1 VDPANPSSQRPQP
14 PEPQRPQPRG
24 SQRPQPRESRQPAD
38 MPVTPGAPGPPGA
51 PEPAGAPGPQQPPA
65 LPRRPRPSQAPQTPE
80 PPQWPQA
87 AATPAPTPGPNRR
100 RKGFAVLGSAL
111 LAAAGAAAVAAI
123 ALPASGNGAANMAA
137 RTTVRDAAAQVSALS
152 ANWYEGAPYYSVL
165 DGNAPDLG
173 TVMSATGAKAFDLGF
188 ILAGNGCTPA
198 WNGTDPVSS
207 DTQVASVINEVRS
220 DGGDVI
226 ASMGGYNGTKLGAVC
241 GSASATAAA
250 YQQVISTYGLH
261 AFDFD
266 LEEPEIENTSAI
278 ANELGAAQILQQD
291 NPGLFVSVTIP
302 ATTSGANWFG
312 QQLIAEA
319 KSLSFTPDDFTIMP
333 FDGGFNG
340 ASSQIGALQGFNS
353 QLMSAYG
360 WTSAQAYA
368 HEGFSG
374 MNGRTDS
381 AEYFYQSDFQT
392 VLSFAESNGMSR
404 FTFWSVNRDRQC
416 NPPDNNGTLSADCS
430 SVTQNSWDFTTY
442 AVAFS
447 KNTSPAPPTTP
458 PTTAPP
464 TTTPPTGGGSCPA
477 AWVPNQS
484 YSAGAV
490 VSYNGH
496 QWTAN
501 QWSYDEAPG
510 GAAGAWND
518 DGAC

>member
-1 VDPANPSSQRPQP
+1 
-14 PEPQRPQPRG
+14 
-24 SQRPQPRESRQPAD
+24 
-38 MPVTPGAPGPPGA
+38 
-51 PEPAGAPGPQQPPA
+51 
-65 LPRRPRPSQAPQTPE
+65 
-80 PPQWPQA
+80 
-87 AATPAPTPGPNRR
+87 
-100 RKGFAVLGSAL
+100 VLGAAL
-111 LAAAGAAAVAAI
+111 LAAAGAAGAAAV
-123 ALPASGNGAANMAA
+123 ALPASATHATNDAA
-137 RTTVRDAAAQVSALS
+137 RATVRDAAAQVSALS

-165 DGNAPDLG
+165 DGSAPDLG

-198 WNGTDPVSS
+198 WNGTEPVSS
-207 DTQVASVINEVRS
+207 DTQVSPVINEVRS

-226 ASMGGYNGTKLGAVC
+226 VSMGGYNGTKLGAVC

-250 YQQVISTYGLH
+250 YQQVVNAYGLH

-278 ANELGAAQILQQD
+278 ANELGAAQILQQT

-302 ATTSGANWFG
+302 ATPTGANWFG
-312 QQLIAEA
+312 QQLLAEA
-319 KSLSFTPDDFTIMP
+319 KSIGFTPDDYTIMP
-333 FDGGFNG
+333 FDGGFSG
-340 ASSQIGALQGFNS
+340 GSSQVTALQDFNA
-353 QLMSAYG
+353 QLVATFG

-392 VLSFAESNGMSR
+392 VLNFAESNGMSR

-416 NPPDNNGTLSADCS
+416 NPPDNNGTLSSECS
-430 SVTQNSWDFTTY
+430 SVAQNSWDFTAY
-442 AVAFS
+442 AVAFAR
-447 KNTSPAPPTTP
+447 NTSVTPPAPPTSTPTP
-458 PTTAPP
+458 P
-464 TTTPPTGGGSCPA
+464 GGGGGGGSGSCPA
-477 AWVPNQS
+477 AWASNQS

-496 QWTAN
+496 QWTAS
-501 QWSYDEAPG
+501 QWNYDEVPG
-510 GAAGAWND
+510 GPSGAWND

>member
-1 VDPANPSSQRPQP
+1 VEPAHPSQSPRP
-14 PEPQRPQPRG
+14 
-24 SQRPQPRESRQPAD
+24 A
-38 MPVTPGAPGPPGA
+38 GPP
-51 PEPAGAPGPQQPPA
+51 PASR
-65 LPRRPRPSQAPQTPE
+65 PRRK
-80 PPQWPQA
+80 
-87 AATPAPTPGPNRR
+87 
-100 RKGFAVLGSAL
+100 KGFAALGAGL
-111 LAAAGAAAVAAI
+111 LAAAGAAGVTAVA
-123 ALPASGNGAANMAA
+123 LPGAGASATAH
-137 RTTVRDAAAQVSALS
+137 TTVREAAAQVSALS

-165 DGNAPDLG
+165 DSGAPDLG

-278 ANELGAAQILQQD
+278 ANELGAAQILQAS

-302 ATTSGANWFG
+302 ATPTGANWFG

-319 KSLSFTPDDFTIMP
+319 KSLNFTPDDFTIMP
-333 FDGGFNG
+333 FDGGFSG
-340 ASSQIGALQGFNS
+340 ASSQIAALQGFNS

-360 WTSAQAYA
+360 WTSAQAYQ

-381 AEYFYQSDFQT
+381 AEYFYQSDFQS

-404 FTFWSVNRDRQC
+404 FTFWSVGRDRQC
-416 NPPDNNGTLSADCS
+416 NPPDNNGALSAECS
-430 SVTQNSWDFTTY
+430 SVPQNSWDFTSY

-447 KNTSPAPPTTP
+447 KNTSETP
-458 PTTAPP
+458 PTSPPP
-464 TTTPPTGGGSCPA
+464 TSPPPTGGGGGTGSCPA
-477 AWVPNQS
+477 AWVSNQS
-484 YSAGAV
+484 YSNGAT

-501 QWSYDEAPG
+501 QWNYDEVPG
-510 GAAGAWND
+510 GSSGAWTDN
-518 DGAC
+518 GAC

>member
-1 VDPANPSSQRPQP
+1 
-14 PEPQRPQPRG
+14 
-24 SQRPQPRESRQPAD
+24 
-38 MPVTPGAPGPPGA
+38 
-51 PEPAGAPGPQQPPA
+51 
-65 LPRRPRPSQAPQTPE
+65 
-80 PPQWPQA
+80 
-87 AATPAPTPGPNRR
+87 
-100 RKGFAVLGSAL
+100 
-111 LAAAGAAAVAAI
+111 VAAI
-123 ALPASGNGAANMAA
+123 ALPAAAGNAASGTAG
-137 RTTVRDAAAQVSALS
+137 TTVREAAAQVSALG

-165 DGNAPDLG
+165 DGGAPDLG

-188 ILAGNGCTPA
+188 ILAGNGCTAA

-207 DTQVASVINEVRS
+207 DTQVAAVINEVRS

-250 YQQVISTYGLH
+250 YQQVINTYGLH

-278 ANELGAAQILQQD
+278 ANELGAAQILQQS

-302 ATTSGANWFG
+302 ATPTGANWFG
-312 QQLIAEA
+312 QQLLAEA
-319 KSLSFTPDDFTIMP
+319 KSIGFTPDDFTIMP
-333 FDGGFNG
+333 FDGGFSG
-340 ASSQIGALQGFNS
+340 ASSQVAALQGFNS
-353 QLMSAYG
+353 QLVSTYG

-392 VLSFAESNGMSR
+392 VLNFAESNGMSR
-404 FTFWSVNRDRQC
+404 FTFWSVNRDREC
-416 NPPDNNGTLSADCS
+416 NPPDNNGTLSSECS
-430 SVTQNSWDFTTY
+430 SVTQNSWDFTAY

-447 KNTSPAPPTTP
+447 NNTSVTPPAPPTSP
-458 PTTAPP
+458 
-464 TTTPPTGGGSCPA
+464 PPTGGGGSGSCPA
-477 AWVPNQS
+477 AWVSSQS

-501 QWSYDEAPG
+501 QWNYDEAPG
-510 GAAGAWND
+510 SSAGAWND

>member
-1 VDPANPSSQRPQP
+1 VEPAHPSQSPRSEGPSSVPRQR
-14 PEPQRPQPRG
+14 RNRG
-24 SQRPQPRESRQPAD
+24 LAAL
-38 MPVTPGAPGPPGA
+38 GAG
-51 PEPAGAPGPQQPPA
+51 
-65 LPRRPRPSQAPQTPE
+65 
-80 PPQWPQA
+80 
-87 AATPAPTPGPNRR
+87 
-100 RKGFAVLGSAL
+100 L
-111 LAAAGAAAVAAI
+111 LAAAGAAGITAVAI
-123 ALPASGNGAANMAA
+123 PGAGTGATAH
-137 RTTVRDAAAQVSALS
+137 TTVREAAAQVSALS

-165 DGNAPDLG
+165 DGGAPDLG

-188 ILAGNGCTPA
+188 ILAGSGCTPA

-241 GSASATAAA
+241 GSAQATAAA
-250 YQQVISTYGLH
+250 YQQVINTYGLH

-278 ANELGAAQILQQD
+278 ANELGAAQILQAS

-302 ATTSGANWFG
+302 ATPAGANWFG

-319 KSLSFTPDDFTIMP
+319 KSIGFTPDDFTIMP
-333 FDGGFNG
+333 FDGGFSG
-340 ASSQIGALQGFNS
+340 ASSQIAALQGFNA
-353 QLMSAYG
+353 QLVSAYG
-360 WTSAQAYA
+360 WTSAQAYQ

-381 AEYFYQSDFQT
+381 AEYFYQSDFQS

-404 FTFWSVNRDRQC
+404 FTFWSVGRDRQC
-416 NPPDNNGTLSADCS
+416 NPPDNNGALSAECS
-430 SVTQNSWDFTTY
+430 SVPQNSWDFTTY

-447 KNTSPAPPTTP
+447 KNTSETPPTTP
-458 PTTAPP
+458 PP
-464 TTTPPTGGGSCPA
+464 TSPPPTGGGGGTGSCPA
-477 AWVPNQS
+477 AWVSNQS
-484 YSAGAV
+484 YSTGAT

-501 QWSYDEAPG
+501 QWNYDEVPG
-510 GAAGAWND
+510 GSSGAWTDN
-518 DGAC
+518 GAC